1 MDERI
6 VAVVL
11 ARGLGTR
18 MRQGDGAGLSSAQAA
33 AAAAGQ
39 KGMMPLAGPDG
50 RARPFLDFVLWH
62 LVEAG
67 YREVVLVVAP
77 DVAGQPDP
85 LRAYYEGPGRPARLQ
100 LQCAV
105 QEEPRGTADAVVA
118 AAHIIG
124 DAGFVV
130 LNADNLYAIDD
141 LRALREADGPALPV
155 YTRDALVTGSGIPA
169 ERVGA
174 FALLRVEDDV
184 LTDIVEKPGADVVRA
199 AGGGALISMNCWRG
213 DEALLAACRDV
224 PVSPRGE
231 FEIPAAVRLAISRGV
246 RFRAIPAQGA
256 VYDLSRQED
265 VPAVAARL
273 AGVEVHL

>member
-1 MDERI
+1 MDDRV

-50 RARPFLDFVLWH
+50 RVRPFLDFVLLH

-67 YREVVLVVAP
+67 YRDVVLVVAP
-77 DVAGQPDP
+77 PVAGQADP
-85 LRAYYEGPGRPARLQ
+85 LRDYYTGVGRPSRIRVHF
-100 LQCAV
+100 AV
-105 QEEPRGTADAVVA
+105 QAEPRGTADAVIA
-118 AAHIIG
+118 AASVIG
-124 DAGFVV
+124 ELPFVV
-130 LNADNLYAIDD
+130 LNADNLYAVVD
-141 LRALREADGPALPV
+141 LQALRHARGPALPV
-155 YTRDALVTGSGIPA
+155 YTRDRLVAGSGIPA

-174 FALLRVEDDV
+174 FALLRVEDGV
-184 LTDIVEKPGADVVRA
+184 LTDIVEKPGADAVAA
-199 AGGGALISMNCWRG
+199 AGGDALISMNCWRG
-213 DEALLAACRDV
+213 DAALLAACRDV
-224 PVSPRGE
+224 PMSPRGE

-246 RFRAIPAQGA
+246 AFEALPAQGP
-256 VYDLSRQED
+256 VFDLSRQED

-273 AGVEVHL
+273 RDVRVAL